1 MWNYSFTLHVR
12 LNTCCKIGCQHAR
25 AVASLAHR
33 RIGRECGS
41 SGATSVL
48 PRYPWKDKK
57 RMIHK
62 KGKKWK
68 ESFKVRKL
76 HCVDTDNISNVI
88 KRQLNQQ

>member
-1 MWNYSFTLHVR
+1 MLTLNEKLILDSQKKKKNV
-12 LNTCCKIGCQHAR
+12 N
-25 AVASLAHR
+25 
-33 RIGRECGS
+33 
-41 SGATSVL
+41 
-48 PRYPWKDKK
+48 PNPWKDKK